1 MPRTNKI
8 HLRDFGY
15 STKLPS
21 RFRIR
26 AIKRACKKYSEET
39 VVEHMIHLAQYHKQ
53 IKDDLKHIPYY
64 VEQELIVREL
74 KEIEIAYFMVK
85 AFDEQ
90 REQREQEIL
99 APFQHPL
106 TPIPR
111 CHSRGAD
118 SESTIEDEVY
128 DTEVM
133 PLEELPIMID
143 I

>member
-1 MPRTNKI
+1 MKTKRVI

-15 STKLPS
+15 GIKLPF

-26 AIKRACKKYSEET
+26 AIKRACKKFSEEEI
-39 VVEHMIHLAQYHKQ
+39 VEHMIPLAKYHKQ
-53 IKDDLKHIPYY
+53 IKEDLKHIPYY

-74 KEIEIAYFMVK
+74 QEIEVAYFMVK
-85 AFDEQ
+85 AFDDQ
-90 REQREQEIL
+90 REQDILDIL

-106 TPIPR
+106 TPIAR
-111 CHSRGAD
+111 CQSRAD
-118 SESTIEDEVY
+118 SDSTIEDEVY

-133 PLEELPIMID
+133 PLEKLPIMLD

>member
-1 MPRTNKI
+1 MKHNNRI

-21 RFRIR
+21 RYRIR
-26 AIKRACKKYSEET
+26 AIKRACKKFSEET
-39 VVEHMIHLAQYHKQ
+39 IVEHMIHLAQYHKE
-53 IKDDLKHIPYY
+53 IKEDLKHIPYY
-64 VEQELIVREL
+64 VKQELIVREL
-74 KEIEIAYFMVK
+74 REIEVAYFMIK

-90 REQREQEIL
+90 REQDIL

-106 TPIPR
+106 TPLAR
-111 CHSRGAD
+111 CQSRAD

-128 DTEVM
+128 DTEVI
-133 PLEELPIMID
+133 PLEELPIMLD

>member
-1 MPRTNKI
+1 MNIKKSTI

-21 RFRIR
+21 RYRIR
-26 AIKRACKKYSEET
+26 AIKKACKKFSEET
-39 VVEHMIHLAQYHKQ
+39 VVEHMIHLSKYHKQ
-53 IKDDLKHIPYY
+53 IKEDLKHIPFY

-74 KEIEIAYFMVK
+74 REIEAAYSLVK

-90 REQREQEIL
+90 REQDIL
-99 APFQHPL
+99 APFQCPL
-106 TPIPR
+106 TPVPR
-111 CHSRGAD
+111 CQSRTGTD
-118 SESTIEDEVY
+118 STIEDEVY
-128 DTEVM
+128 QIESV

>member
-1 MPRTNKI
+1 MTYSSKI

-21 RFRIR
+21 RYRIR
-26 AIKRACKKYSEET
+26 AIKKACKKFSEER
-39 VVEHMIHLAQYHKQ
+39 VVEHMIHLAKYHKQ
-53 IKDDLKHIPYY
+53 IKEDLKHIPFY

-74 KEIEIAYFMVK
+74 KEIEAAYSLVK

-90 REQREQEIL
+90 REQDIL
-99 APFQHPL
+99 APFQCPL
-106 TPIPR
+106 TPVPR
-111 CHSRGAD
+111 CQSRSGTD
-118 SESTIEDEVY
+118 STIEDEVY
-128 DTEVM
+128 QIESV

>member
-1 MPRTNKI
+1 MTHSNKI

-21 RFRIR
+21 RYRIR
-26 AIKRACKKYSEET
+26 AIKRACRKFNEET

-53 IKDDLKHIPYY
+53 IKEDLKHIPFY

-74 KEIEIAYFMVK
+74 REIEAAYSLVK

-90 REQREQEIL
+90 REQDIL
-99 APFQHPL
+99 APFLYPL
-106 TPIPR
+106 TPVPR
-111 CHSRGAD
+111 CQSRTGT
-118 SESTIEDEVY
+118 ESTIEEEVY
-128 DTEVM
+128 ETETV

>member
-1 MPRTNKI
+1 MNTKKSTI

-26 AIKRACKKYSEET
+26 AIKRACKKFSEEII
-39 VVEHMIHLAQYHKQ
+39 VEHMIHLAKYHKQ
-53 IKDDLKHIPYY
+53 IKEDLKHIPFY

-74 KEIEIAYFMVK
+74 KEIEAAYSLVK

-90 REQREQEIL
+90 REQDIL
-99 APFQHPL
+99 APFQCPL
-106 TPIPR
+106 TPVPR
-111 CHSRGAD
+111 CQSRSGTD
-118 SESTIEDEVY
+118 STIEDEVY
-128 DTEVM
+128 QIESV

>member
-1 MPRTNKI
+1 MTHTSKI

-15 STKLPS
+15 STKLPL

-26 AIKRACKKYSEET
+26 AIKRACKKYSEEA
-39 VVEHMIHLAQYHKQ
+39 VVEHMIHLSQYHKQ
-53 IKDDLKHIPYY
+53 IKEDLKHIPFY

-74 KEIEIAYFMVK
+74 KEIEAAYCLVK

-90 REQREQEIL
+90 REQDII

-128 DTEVM
+128 DTEVI